1 MVLMRKFSGF
11 LLKTARENAKLSQM
25 DLAKAID
32 FDVGPATIG
41 RYEAGDAVP
50 TFNTTI
56 KIAAVL
62 KVSLK
67 DLTDAKG

>member
-1 MVLMRKFSGF
+1 MVLMRKFSGY
-11 LLKTARENAKLSQM
+11 LLLTARKNAGLSRM
-25 DLAKAID
+25 ELAKAID

-50 TFNTTI
+50 TLDTTI
-56 KIAAVL
+56 KFVAVL
-62 KVSLK
+62 KISLK